1 MSQPA
6 GSSYTGCWDPWR
18 NQWPPDKG
26 SGPAYL
32 LGADV
37 AMAAG
42 GGGASKRGSSGTGK
56 PDLGGVTKAP
66 PRAWGHNRAGGRAGG
81 ELAPSPSALSVGLRP
96 HGAGQAGQR
105 AIVLWLRLLPAWQPA
120 TDGCRLPVPHQGSAS
135 AWKPGP
141 RGSHLGCRGMAFPL

>member
-1 MSQPA
+1 MYPLTGA
-6 GSSYTGCWDPWR
+6 AHLVPGTGCCSSWR

-66 PRAWGHNRAGGRAGG
+66 PQLGDTIGLVVELVVSWPPAPQPSLWG
-81 ELAPSPSALSVGLRP
+81 
-96 HGAGQAGQR
+96 
-105 AIVLWLRLLPAWQPA
+105 
-120 TDGCRLPVPHQGSAS
+120 
-135 AWKPGP
+135 
-141 RGSHLGCRGMAFPL
+141 